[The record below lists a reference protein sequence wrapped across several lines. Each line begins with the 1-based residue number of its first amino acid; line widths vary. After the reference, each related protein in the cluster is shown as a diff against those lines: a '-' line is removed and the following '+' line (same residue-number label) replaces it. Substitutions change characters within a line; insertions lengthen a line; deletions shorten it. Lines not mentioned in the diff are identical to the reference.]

1 MRRNPH
7 LSNLGDA
14 ARGRNADDVSLDR
27 PFLFFFPFSSL
38 GLGLGRFSGF
48 WVSFFDL
55 PLNPNSKSENYGEV
69 EIRLGEVFSRLV

>member
-27 PFLFFFPFSSL
+27 WSDSAGVPLSALASFSLLFPIFLS
-38 GLGLGRFSGF
+38 GVGVRFSGF
-48 WVSFFDL
+48 GFGVLSSLFFL
-55 PLNPNSKSENYGEV
+55 
-69 EIRLGEVFSRLV
+69 RQ